1 MKMRSLKDVI
11 LETGKSDYKIEP
23 DFWHNSNSENIY
35 PDELKGLNDN
45 IINTKKVDGS
55 ILWKINNFTKST
67 FWKVTKIVLLAW
79 VLNSVVPSLNADSE
93 MNSFL
98 WSDIKKTKTYDHYNN
113 KKIMDYD
120 NFWDL
125 LDEYW
130 WDLVSHS
137 WYHDEIDY
145 SGSYSELTKRM
156 YKFLKNSHPDI
167 LKSKSLVLQ
176 SFYHID
182 KEMKKLE
189 KTDNSFFEKF
199 INSSVTNEEF
209 DSIFNTWDNTDL
221 SFVLDKKIKDFY
233 IEKNNKYEK

>member
-1 MKMRSLKDVI
+1 
-11 LETGKSDYKIEP
+11 
-23 DFWHNSNSENIY
+23 
-35 PDELKGLNDN
+35 
-45 IINTKKVDGS
+45 
-55 ILWKINNFTKST
+55 
-67 FWKVTKIVLLAW
+67 
-79 VLNSVVPSLNADSE
+79 
-93 MNSFL
+93 
-98 WSDIKKTKTYDHYNN
+98 
-113 KKIMDYD
+113 
-120 NFWDL
+120 
-125 LDEYW
+125 
-130 WDLVSHS
+130 
-137 WYHDEIDY
+137 
-145 SGSYSELTKRM
+145 M